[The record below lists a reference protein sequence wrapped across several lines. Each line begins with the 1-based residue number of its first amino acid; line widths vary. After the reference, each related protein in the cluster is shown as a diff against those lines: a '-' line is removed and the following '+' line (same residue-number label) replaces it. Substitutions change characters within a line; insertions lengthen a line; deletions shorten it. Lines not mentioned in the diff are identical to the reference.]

1 MTYRGYLVDLDGTMY
16 SGSALIDGAID
27 FIDRLN
33 KAQIPYVFLTNNATK
48 TQAEAAQKL
57 IDMGFD
63 IKPETLY
70 TSSMAT
76 AAYLKETD
84 PEGRAYVIGTDS
96 LKRTLEDS
104 GVRVTETDA
113 DYVVMGLDTDITYE
127 KLSDAALLIGKGARL
142 IATNPD
148 KKFPTERGFVPGA
161 GALISV
167 LTTTTGA
174 EPIVIGKPQGI
185 ILDAAVDTL
194 NLPKEEVLLVGD
206 NYDTDILTG
215 INGGV
220 DTLHVNTGVSSREVV
235 EAKEKQPTYMINNLT
250 EWSVD

>member
-1 MTYRGYLVDLDGTMY
+1 MSITSLKMRGRRSQHSKEASMTYKGYLVDLDGTMY

-48 TQAEAAQKL
+48 TQAEAARKL

-84 PEGRAYVIGTDS
+84 PGGKAYVIGTDS

-104 GVRVTETDA
+104 GVRVTEADA

-127 KLSDAALLIGKGARL
+127 KLSTAALLIGKGA
-142 IATNPD
+142 
-148 KKFPTERGFVPGA
+148 K
-161 GALISV
+161 
-167 LTTTTGA
+167 
-174 EPIVIGKPQGI
+174 
-185 ILDAAVDTL
+185 
-194 NLPKEEVLLVGD
+194 
-206 NYDTDILTG
+206 
-215 INGGV
+215 
-220 DTLHVNTGVSSREVV
+220 
-235 EAKEKQPTYMINNLT
+235 
-250 EWSVD
+250 